1 MTTAAIDVHGTCDPA
16 FSAVKEAFAENFAK
30 YGEVGASLALNVD
43 GKLVFDL
50 WGGYAD
56 YARTRPWQPDTIV
69 NVYSTTKGITT
80 ICAHR
85 LVDEGRLDVD
95 APVARY
101 WPEFAQAG
109 KENVT
114 VRHLLSHRAG
124 LPAFREFL
132 PAGSA
137 ANWDFLAE
145 KLAATEPWWE
155 PGTQHGYHAVT
166 FGYLVGEVIRRITG
180 MSIGTYWRKEFA
192 EPLGLDFHIG
202 LAEEHDPRTAHMI
215 PAPVQMPDPST
226 PMGAAMLNPNSMQFR
241 AFMMSPEALQPGYV
255 NTREWRAAEIPAANG
270 HGDARSL
277 ARMYGALATDGIL
290 DGQRVL
296 SKETIEAATVEQ
308 SYGMDAIIMM
318 PTRIA
323 LGFMLDYPEG
333 EMRIS
338 PTGSVFGHA
347 GMGGSFGYADPE
359 AGIGIGYT
367 MNKMVMSLTEVD
379 PRWVGMFGAI
389 YASL

>member
-1 MTTAAIDVHGTCDPA
+1 MTIASVEIHGRCDPR
-16 FSAVKEAFAENFAK
+16 FGAVKEAFAENWAK
-30 YGEVGASLALNVD
+30 HGEVGASLALVVD
-43 GKLVFDL
+43 GELVVDL
-50 WGGYAD
+50 WGGHAD
-56 YARTRPWQPDTIV
+56 AARTRAWERDTIV
-69 NVYSTTKGITT
+69 NVYSTTKGVTT
-80 ICAHR
+80 MCAHR
-85 LVDEGRLDVD
+85 LVDEGLLDVD
-95 APVARY
+95 APVATY
-101 WPEFAQAG
+101 WPEFAQGG

-137 ANWDFLAE
+137 GKWEFLTE

-180 MSIGTYWRKEFA
+180 TSVGTYFRKELA

-202 LAEEHDPRTAHMI
+202 LAEEHDVRTAEMI
-215 PAPVQMPDPST
+215 PAPAVMPDPST
-226 PMGAAMLNPNSMQFR
+226 PMGQAMLNPNSMQFR

-277 ARMYGALATDGIL
+277 ARLYGALATDGTL

-296 SKETIEAATVEQ
+296 SKEAIAAATAEQ
-308 SYGMDAIIMM
+308 AYGMDSIIFFPM
-318 PTRIA
+318 RYG
-323 LGFMLDYPEG
+323 LGFMLEHPEG
-333 EMRIS
+333 EMRLS
-338 PTGSVFGHA
+338 PGGSIFGHA

-359 AGIGIGYT
+359 AGIGMGYT
-367 MNKMVMSLTEVD
+367 MNRMRTSYTEMD
-379 PRWVGMFGAI
+379 PRWTGMIGAI
-389 YASL
+389 YGSL